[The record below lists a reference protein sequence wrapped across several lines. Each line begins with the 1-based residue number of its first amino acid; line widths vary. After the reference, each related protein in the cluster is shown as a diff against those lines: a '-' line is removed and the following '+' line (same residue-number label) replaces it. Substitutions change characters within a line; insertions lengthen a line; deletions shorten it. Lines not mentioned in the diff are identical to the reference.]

1 MRPAIEL
8 PGYKKIYAVIC
19 RYGESGATKID
30 IAKATGIPR
39 RELNAKV
46 LTMVRQ
52 GAIKELD
59 KKCFDPER
67 TDNDG
72 QGSALF
78 ARKVLVAEGQSA

>member
-1 MRPAIEL
+1 MRPNLKSAITL

-19 RYGESGATKID
+19 RYGEDGATKID
-30 IAKATGIPR
+30 MMKATGIPR

-59 KKCFDPER
+59 HKTFDPQR

-72 QGSALF
+72 QGAVLF
-78 ARKVLVAEGQSA
+78 AVKGAV